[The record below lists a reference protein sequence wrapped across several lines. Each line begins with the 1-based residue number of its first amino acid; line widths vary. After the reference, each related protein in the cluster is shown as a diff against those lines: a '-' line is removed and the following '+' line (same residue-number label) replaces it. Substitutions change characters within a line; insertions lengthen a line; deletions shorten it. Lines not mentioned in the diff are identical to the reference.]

1 MAGSVALKLRTK
13 LQAIFFTLGCFSQ
26 RFSWTVL
33 AIGFFILIGFSVGL
47 LTARIETDVEKL
59 WVEVDGRLE
68 KELQY
73 TKDSLGEGSGTTN
86 ELLIHASNNGKGN
99 ILSVGSLQEHLRAV
113 QKAIEVKVT
122 IYNKTWSH
130 SDLCY
135 VPEVPSF
142 NDPLVDGIVSSIIP
156 CLIISPLDCFWDGA
170 KVLKL
175 RGVLPDIVR
184 NFPLE
189 WTKIQPSSLLSLLP
203 LLQIEGEDEITE
215 LFFKAGITDGYQ
227 NRPCLDPTELD
238 CPTTAPNSPSKSGQP
253 PNVGIEL
260 TGGCKG
266 FATELMEW
274 AEELV
279 VGGTKKATNG
289 TLSSAKALQT
299 ILVLSGPQDL
309 HKRWADKSQDLTVDW
324 NIDSARKV
332 LEAWQRSFT
341 EEINKDVNNQDEF
354 SIMAFD
360 SASVTDLLQEFSQ
373 TSVTRI
379 AIGYIL
385 MLIYAGLSL
394 KRWCNAVHS
403 HGSLGFAGVL
413 LVTLSV
419 AAGLGF
425 CALVGI
431 SFNAA
436 STQVLPFLALGLG
449 VDDMFLLAHSYSSAT
464 YRRDLR
470 NKEEV
475 GVCVGTTGVS
485 VFLTSFNNM
494 LAFFMASLIPIP
506 ALRYFAIQ
514 AAVVVIFN
522 FIGVIIIF
530 PAMISLDI
538 RRRKIERYDIL
549 CCLKRSKEVVR
560 PVQVLSADDLSTP
573 NRQSSASSKTELS
586 SNQVTVTPTQTI
598 VMSVLANDKSE
609 SSVADVLV
617 NEYLSNDEKQ
627 SKGTYSS
634 QSSVAGNH
642 VDVNT
647 MQITALPKNSTNPK
661 GNSQVND
668 ISCSRLSLEYF
679 AATYYGPA
687 LQQTPVKL
695 VVLVLFSGLLAA
707 GIYGAFQVED
717 GLELTEVVPQGS
729 IAHQFV
735 EAQFKYFSFYPMAL
749 VTEDD
754 FDYPNQQSKLYS
766 YHNAFKEIPNVIRIP
781 DSVEIPKFW
790 MMFFREWLEDIQSAF
805 NQDWANN
812 GITYSGWYE
821 NASDNGII
829 GFKLLSQAGNGGT
842 IDKSKVRNFTLV
854 SDDGIIRPELF
865 YKALTV
871 WIDRDVLGYAFS
883 QAEIRPET
891 QYMDEHQNST
901 RPCSDARNRLD
912 KGLELQT
919 DIKTGRVLTNGT
931 RLPDYSSKLAFKI
944 GTVGRGVV
952 VGGTK
957 KATNGTLSSAKALQT
972 ILVLSGPQDLHKR
985 WADKSQDLTVDWN
998 IDSAR
1003 KVLEAW
1009 QRSFT
1014 EEINKDVNNQ
1024 DEFSIMA
1031 FDSASVTDLLQEFSQ
1046 TSVTRIA
1053 IGYILMLIYAGLS
1066 LKRWCNAVH
1075 SHGSLGFAGVLL
1087 VTLSVA
1093 AGLGFCAL
1101 VGISFNA
1108 ASTQVLPFL
1117 ALGLGVDDMFLLAHS
1132 YSSATYRRDLRNKEE
1147 VGVCVGTTGVSVF
1160 LTSFNNMLAF
1170 FMASLIPIPALRYFA
1185 IQAAVVVIFNFIG
1198 VIIIFPAMISLD
1210 IRRRK
1215 IERYDILCC
1224 LKRSKEVVRPVQV
1237 LSADDL
1243 STPNR
1248 QSSASSKT
1256 ELSSNQV
1263 TVTPT
1268 QTIVMSVLANDK
1280 SESSVA
1286 DVLVNEYLSN
1296 DEKQSKGTYSS
1307 QSSVA
1312 GNHVDV
1318 NTMQITALPKNSTN
1332 PKGNSQVND
1341 ISCSRLSLEYF
1352 AATYYGPALQQTP
1365 VKLVVLVLFS
1375 GLLAAGIYGAFQVE
1389 DGLEL
1394 TEVVP
1399 QGSIAH
1405 QFVEAQ
1411 FKYFSFYPMALVTE
1425 DDFDYPNQQS
1435 KLYSYHNAFKEIP
1448 NVIRIP
1454 DSVEIPKFWMM
1465 FFREWLEDIQSAFN
1479 QDWANNGITYSGW
1492 YENASDNGI
1501 IGFKLLSQAG
1511 NGGTIDKSKVRNFT
1525 LVSDDGII
1533 RPELFYKALTVWIDR
1548 DVLGYA
1554 FSQAEIRPE
1563 TQDWTN
1569 IRTPQD
1575 NAAMQVPTAKPITFA
1590 KMNLNV
1596 IGLRETKD
1604 FVSLIKNV
1612 RAICDKF
1619 SADGLP
1625 NYPSG
1630 VPFTFW
1636 EQYIGL
1642 REQILLAIGI
1652 SLGVSFVVVSAMLF
1666 NIWAAAV
1673 IVFTLTMITVE
1684 LYGFMGLVGI
1694 QLSAVPAVTLIL
1706 SVGVGVEF
1714 TVHMCMA
1721 FLYTPG
1727 NRNERMLSSVKHVFA
1742 PIVDGA
1748 ISTFLGVVM
1757 LAGSPFQFIVRYFF
1771 NLLVA
1776 LILIGSFNGLL
1787 FLPVLLSIAGPGA
1800 VAQEINTTG
1809 ASHSLKFENQGAV
1822 GSSAESAISTLGA
1835 EETEMSAMKP
1845 AYNKRGTGHGS
1856 TLERTVQTTRHR
1868 AQVDPNGSGTN
1879 DACHG
1884 TCEQSSATAFDAKL

>member
-1 MAGSVALKLRTK
+1 MAALTFFSMADSIALKLRTK

-86 ELLIHASNNGKGN
+86 ELLIQASNNGKGN

-122 IYNKTWSH
+122 IYDKTWSH

-142 NDPLVDGIVSSIIP
+142 NDSLVDGIVSSIIP

-203 LLQIEGEDEITE
+203 LLQIEGEDEIRE
-215 LFFKAGITDGYQ
+215 LFLKAGITDGYQ

-238 CPTTAPNSPSKSGQP
+238 CPTSAPNSPSKSGQP
-253 PNVGIEL
+253 PNVSIEL

-279 VGGTKKATNG
+279 VGGTKKATSG

-403 HGSLGFAGVL
+403 HGSLGFAGVF
-413 LVTLSV
+413 LVTFSV

-494 LAFFMASLIPIP
+494 LAFFMAALIPIP

-549 CCLKRSKEVVR
+549 CCLKRSKEVVG

-573 NRQSSASSKTELS
+573 NGQSSTSASSKTELS
-586 SNQVTVTPTQTI
+586 SNQVTVRPTQTI

-609 SSVADVLV
+609 SSVAEVVV

-679 AATYYGPA
+679 ATTYYGPA

-749 VTEDD
+749 VT
-754 FDYPNQQSKLYS
+754 Q
-766 YHNAFKEIPNVIRIP
+766 
-781 DSVEIPKFW
+781 
-790 MMFFREWLEDIQSAF
+790 
-805 NQDWANN
+805 
-812 GITYSGWYE
+812 
-821 NASDNGII
+821 
-829 GFKLLSQAGNGGT
+829 
-842 IDKSKVRNFTLV
+842 
-854 SDDGIIRPELF
+854 
-865 YKALTV
+865 
-871 WIDRDVLGYAFS
+871 
-883 QAEIRPET
+883 
-891 QYMDEHQNST
+891 
-901 RPCSDARNRLD
+901 
-912 KGLELQT
+912 
-919 DIKTGRVLTNGT
+919 
-931 RLPDYSSKLAFKI
+931 
-944 GTVGRGVV
+944 
-952 VGGTK
+952 
-957 KATNGTLSSAKALQT
+957 
-972 ILVLSGPQDLHKR
+972 
-985 WADKSQDLTVDWN
+985 
-998 IDSAR
+998 
-1003 KVLEAW
+1003 
-1009 QRSFT
+1009 
-1014 EEINKDVNNQ
+1014 
-1024 DEFSIMA
+1024 
-1031 FDSASVTDLLQEFSQ
+1031 
-1046 TSVTRIA
+1046 
-1053 IGYILMLIYAGLS
+1053 
-1066 LKRWCNAVH
+1066 
-1075 SHGSLGFAGVLL
+1075 
-1087 VTLSVA
+1087 
-1093 AGLGFCAL
+1093 
-1101 VGISFNA
+1101 
-1108 ASTQVLPFL
+1108 
-1117 ALGLGVDDMFLLAHS
+1117 
-1132 YSSATYRRDLRNKEE
+1132 
-1147 VGVCVGTTGVSVF
+1147 
-1160 LTSFNNMLAF
+1160 
-1170 FMASLIPIPALRYFA
+1170 
-1185 IQAAVVVIFNFIG
+1185 
-1198 VIIIFPAMISLD
+1198 
-1210 IRRRK
+1210 
-1215 IERYDILCC
+1215 
-1224 LKRSKEVVRPVQV
+1224 
-1237 LSADDL
+1237 
-1243 STPNR
+1243 
-1248 QSSASSKT
+1248 
-1256 ELSSNQV
+1256 
-1263 TVTPT
+1263 
-1268 QTIVMSVLANDK
+1268 
-1280 SESSVA
+1280 
-1286 DVLVNEYLSN
+1286 
-1296 DEKQSKGTYSS
+1296 
-1307 QSSVA
+1307 
-1312 GNHVDV
+1312 
-1318 NTMQITALPKNSTN
+1318 
-1332 PKGNSQVND
+1332 
-1341 ISCSRLSLEYF
+1341 
-1352 AATYYGPALQQTP
+1352 
-1365 VKLVVLVLFS
+1365 
-1375 GLLAAGIYGAFQVE
+1375 
-1389 DGLEL
+1389 
-1394 TEVVP
+1394 
-1399 QGSIAH
+1399 
-1405 QFVEAQ
+1405 
-1411 FKYFSFYPMALVTE
+1411 

-1575 NAAMQVPTAKPITFA
+1575 DAAMQVPTAKPITFA
-1590 KMNLNV
+1590 KINLNV

-1809 ASHSLKFENQGAV
+1809 ASHSLNFENQGAV
-1822 GSSAESAISTLGA
+1822 GSSAESATSTLGA
-1835 EETEMSAMKP
+1835 EETEMTAMKP

-1879 DACHG
+1879 GACHG
-1884 TCEQSSATAFDAKL
+1884 TCEQSSATSFDAKL

>member
-142 NDPLVDGIVSSIIP
+142 NDSLVDGIVSSIIP

-215 LFFKAGITDGYQ
+215 LFFKAGIIDGYQ

-436 STQVLPFLALGLG
+436 STQ
-449 VDDMFLLAHSYSSAT
+449 
-464 YRRDLR
+464 
-470 NKEEV
+470 
-475 GVCVGTTGVS
+475 
-485 VFLTSFNNM
+485 
-494 LAFFMASLIPIP
+494 
-506 ALRYFAIQ
+506 

-530 PAMISLDI
+530 PAMISLDL

-679 AATYYGPA
+679 ATTYYGPA

-749 VTEDD
+749 VT
-754 FDYPNQQSKLYS
+754 Q
-766 YHNAFKEIPNVIRIP
+766 
-781 DSVEIPKFW
+781 
-790 MMFFREWLEDIQSAF
+790 
-805 NQDWANN
+805 
-812 GITYSGWYE
+812 
-821 NASDNGII
+821 
-829 GFKLLSQAGNGGT
+829 
-842 IDKSKVRNFTLV
+842 
-854 SDDGIIRPELF
+854 
-865 YKALTV
+865 
-871 WIDRDVLGYAFS
+871 
-883 QAEIRPET
+883 
-891 QYMDEHQNST
+891 
-901 RPCSDARNRLD
+901 
-912 KGLELQT
+912 
-919 DIKTGRVLTNGT
+919 
-931 RLPDYSSKLAFKI
+931 
-944 GTVGRGVV
+944 
-952 VGGTK
+952 
-957 KATNGTLSSAKALQT
+957 
-972 ILVLSGPQDLHKR
+972 
-985 WADKSQDLTVDWN
+985 
-998 IDSAR
+998 
-1003 KVLEAW
+1003 
-1009 QRSFT
+1009 
-1014 EEINKDVNNQ
+1014 
-1024 DEFSIMA
+1024 
-1031 FDSASVTDLLQEFSQ
+1031 
-1046 TSVTRIA
+1046 
-1053 IGYILMLIYAGLS
+1053 
-1066 LKRWCNAVH
+1066 
-1075 SHGSLGFAGVLL
+1075 
-1087 VTLSVA
+1087 
-1093 AGLGFCAL
+1093 
-1101 VGISFNA
+1101 
-1108 ASTQVLPFL
+1108 
-1117 ALGLGVDDMFLLAHS
+1117 
-1132 YSSATYRRDLRNKEE
+1132 
-1147 VGVCVGTTGVSVF
+1147 
-1160 LTSFNNMLAF
+1160 
-1170 FMASLIPIPALRYFA
+1170 
-1185 IQAAVVVIFNFIG
+1185 
-1198 VIIIFPAMISLD
+1198 
-1210 IRRRK
+1210 
-1215 IERYDILCC
+1215 
-1224 LKRSKEVVRPVQV
+1224 
-1237 LSADDL
+1237 
-1243 STPNR
+1243 
-1248 QSSASSKT
+1248 
-1256 ELSSNQV
+1256 
-1263 TVTPT
+1263 
-1268 QTIVMSVLANDK
+1268 
-1280 SESSVA
+1280 
-1286 DVLVNEYLSN
+1286 
-1296 DEKQSKGTYSS
+1296 
-1307 QSSVA
+1307 
-1312 GNHVDV
+1312 
-1318 NTMQITALPKNSTN
+1318 
-1332 PKGNSQVND
+1332 
-1341 ISCSRLSLEYF
+1341 
-1352 AATYYGPALQQTP
+1352 
-1365 VKLVVLVLFS
+1365 
-1375 GLLAAGIYGAFQVE
+1375 
-1389 DGLEL
+1389 
-1394 TEVVP
+1394 
-1399 QGSIAH
+1399 
-1405 QFVEAQ
+1405 
-1411 FKYFSFYPMALVTE
+1411 

-1575 NAAMQVPTAKPITFA
+1575 DAAMQVPTAKPITFA
-1590 KMNLNV
+1590 KINLNV

-1684 LYGFMGLVGI
+1684 LYGFMGLAGI